1 MNMSDLQ
8 ISLIIVG
15 ILIIGCV
22 VFYNWIQRRRYER
35 NTEKAFKN
43 KYDDVLLETK
53 EVKEVERFEPI
64 RSRVEPTIVKSDS
77 KPEQQTLN
85 TTAEVVEPDSKL
97 EQQNLNTTA
106 EMIEPDSNPEQQT
119 LNTTTEMGEPDSKPE
134 QKNLDVVTE
143 PAKPAK
149 PAKPVKPA
157 KPAKVYSSGVVDY
170 VVSMQLK
177 APVTVLSLT
186 EILKKKVD
194 FGKPVR
200 LLGQKEM
207 GSHWEEITI
216 KSRSD
221 IDYTGLRACL
231 QLVDRSGPVSEVD
244 LSKFCDMVRN
254 FADSINAGTD
264 TPDIGE
270 AYSQAVLLDQF
281 CAEVDVMI
289 GINVISKDGGAFT
302 GTKIRSLA
310 EASGFKLEGGG
321 VFNFREENEDT
332 TFTLQNYEPTPFMP
346 DNMRTLTTNGVTFLF
361 DVPRIKNGERVFD
374 QMTRL
379 SEIFAT
385 TLGGI
390 MVDDNR
396 VPLNDSGLERI
407 KHKVSEIEA
416 VMKLRGFPTGD
427 EIALRLFV

>member
-15 ILIIGCV
+15 IFIIGCV
-22 VFYNWIQRRRYER
+22 VFYNWMQQRRCER

-43 KYDDVLLETK
+43 KYEDVLLET
-53 EVKEVERFEPI
+53 EEIKEVEKSEPI
-64 RSRVEPTIVKSDS
+64 RSRVEPTIVKFDN
-77 KPEQQTLN
+77 E
-85 TTAEVVEPDSKL
+85 L
-97 EQQNLNTTA
+97 EQK
-106 EMIEPDSNPEQQT
+106 D
-119 LNTTTEMGEPDSKPE
+119 LNTTTEMAESDNKPDQKSLNITTEIVEPDSKPK
-134 QKNLDVVTE
+134 QKDLNTTTE
-143 PAKPAK
+143 PAKS
-149 PAKPVKPA
+149 
-157 KPAKVYSSGVVDY
+157 AKVYSSGVVDY
-170 VVSMQLK
+170 VVSIQLK
-177 APVTVLSLT
+177 SPVSVSNLT
-186 EILKKKVD
+186 EILERKVD

-200 LLGQKEM
+200 LLGQKEI
-207 GSHWEEITI
+207 GSYWEEITL
-216 KSRSD
+216 KSRSG
-221 IDYTGLRACL
+221 IDCTVLRACL
-231 QLVDRSGPVSEVD
+231 QLVDRSGPVSEVE

-254 FADSINAGTD
+254 FAESINADAD
-264 TPDIGE
+264 TPDIEE

-332 TFTLQNYEPTPFMP
+332 TFTLQNYEPAPFMP

-361 DVPRIKNGERVFD
+361 DVPRIRNGERVFD

-379 SEIFAT
+379 SEVFAT

-407 KHKVSEIEA
+407 KHKVSEIQA
-416 VMKLRGFPTGD
+416 VMKLRDFPAGD
-427 EIALRLFV
+427 DIALRLFV

>member
-8 ISLIIVG
+8 ISLIVVG
-15 ILIIGCV
+15 IFIIGCV
-22 VFYNWIQRRRYER
+22 VFYNWMQQRRCER

-43 KYDDVLLETK
+43 KYEDVLLET
-53 EVKEVERFEPI
+53 EEIKEVEKYEPI
-64 RSRVEPTIVKSDS
+64 RSRVEPTIVKSD
-77 KPEQQTLN
+77 N
-85 TTAEVVEPDSKL
+85 KL
-97 EQQNLNTTA
+97 EQKN
-106 EMIEPDSNPEQQT
+106 
-119 LNTTTEMGEPDSKPE
+119 LNTTTEMVEPDNKPEQKDLNITTGIVEPDSKPE
-134 QKNLDVVTE
+134 QKNLSTTTE

-149 PAKPVKPA
+149 F
-157 KPAKVYSSGVVDY
+157 YSNGVVDY
-170 VVSMQLK
+170 VVNIQLK
-177 APVTVLSLT
+177 SPVTVSNLT
-186 EILKKKVD
+186 EILKRKVD
-194 FGKPVR
+194 FGKPVH
-200 LLGQKEM
+200 LLGQKEI
-207 GSHWEEITI
+207 GSYWEEITL

-221 IDYTGLRACL
+221 IDYTVLRACL
-231 QLVDRSGPVSEVD
+231 QFVDRSGPVSEVD

-254 FADSINAGTD
+254 FAESINADAD
-264 TPDIGE
+264 TPDTEE

-346 DNMRTLTTNGVTFLF
+346 DNMRTLTTNGITFLF

-379 SEIFAT
+379 SEVFAT

-407 KHKVSEIEA
+407 KHKVIEIQA
-416 VMKLRGFPTGD
+416 VMKLRDFSAGD
-427 EIALRLFV
+427 DIALRLFV

>member
-8 ISLIIVG
+8 ISLIVVG
-15 ILIIGCV
+15 IFIIGCV
-22 VFYNWIQRRRYER
+22 VFYNWMQQRRCER

-43 KYDDVLLETK
+43 KYEDVLLET
-53 EVKEVERFEPI
+53 EEIKEVEKYEPI
-64 RSRVEPTIVKSDS
+64 RSRVEPTIVKSD
-77 KPEQQTLN
+77 N
-85 TTAEVVEPDSKL
+85 KL
-97 EQQNLNTTA
+97 EQKN
-106 EMIEPDSNPEQQT
+106 
-119 LNTTTEMGEPDSKPE
+119 LNTTTEMVEPDNKPEQKDLNITTGIVEPDSKPE
-134 QKNLDVVTE
+134 QKNLSTTTE

-149 PAKPVKPA
+149 F
-157 KPAKVYSSGVVDY
+157 YSNGVVDY
-170 VVSMQLK
+170 VVNIQLK
-177 APVTVLSLT
+177 SPVTVSNLT
-186 EILKKKVD
+186 EILKRKVD
-194 FGKPVR
+194 FGKPVH
-200 LLGQKEM
+200 LLGQKEI
-207 GSHWEEITI
+207 GSYWEEITL

-221 IDYTGLRACL
+221 IDYTVLRACL
-231 QLVDRSGPVSEVD
+231 QFVDRSGPVSEVD

-254 FADSINAGTD
+254 FAESINADAD
-264 TPDIGE
+264 TPDIEE

-332 TFTLQNYEPTPFMP
+332 TFTLQNYEPIPFMP

-379 SEIFAT
+379 AEVFAT

-390 MVDDNR
+390 MVDDNL

-407 KHKVSEIEA
+407 KHKVSEIQA
-416 VMKLRGFPTGD
+416 VMKLRDFPAGD

>member
-8 ISLIIVG
+8 ISLIVVG

-43 KYDDVLLETK
+43 KYDDVLLETE
-53 EVKEVERFEPI
+53 EVKEVEEFEPI

-77 KPEQQTLN
+77 KPEQQTL
-85 TTAEVVEPDSKL
+85 S
-97 EQQNLNTTA
+97 
-106 EMIEPDSNPEQQT
+106 
-119 LNTTTEMGEPDSKPE
+119 TTTEVVEPDSKPE
-134 QKNLDVVTE
+134 QKNLNVAT
-143 PAKPAK
+143 KPAK
-149 PAKPVKPA
+149 PAKPEKI
-157 KPAKVYSSGVVDY
+157 YSSGVVDY
-170 VVSMQLK
+170 VVSIQLK
-177 APVTVLSLT
+177 APVTVLNLT

-254 FADSINAGTD
+254 FADSINAGAD

-270 AYSQAVLLDQF
+270 TYSQAVLLDQF
-281 CAEVDVMI
+281 CADVDVMI

-361 DVPRIKNGERVFD
+361 DVPRIKNGDRVFD

-379 SEIFAT
+379 SEVFAA

-407 KHKVSEIEA
+407 KHKVSEIQA

>member
-8 ISLIIVG
+8 ISLIVVG

-43 KYDDVLLETK
+43 KYDDVLLETE
-53 EVKEVERFEPI
+53 EVKEVEKFEPI

-77 KPEQQTLN
+77 K
-85 TTAEVVEPDSKL
+85 
-97 EQQNLNTTA
+97 
-106 EMIEPDSNPEQQT
+106 PEQQT

-149 PAKPVKPA
+149 PAKPE
-157 KPAKVYSSGVVDY
+157 KVYSSGVVDY

-177 APVTVLSLT
+177 APVTVLNLT

-207 GSHWEEITI
+207 GSYWEEITI

-221 IDYTGLRACL
+221 IDYTSLRACL

-254 FADSINAGTD
+254 FSDSINAGAD

-281 CAEVDVMI
+281 CADVDVMI

-379 SEIFAT
+379 SEVFAT

-407 KHKVSEIEA
+407 KHKVSEIQA

>member
-8 ISLIIVG
+8 ISLIAVG
-15 ILIIGCV
+15 ILIVGGV
-22 VFYNWIQRRRYER
+22 VFYNWMQQRRYER

-43 KYDDVLLETK
+43 KYEDVLLETEK
-53 EVKEVERFEPI
+53 TKEVEKFEPI
-64 RSRVEPTIVKSDS
+64 RSRVEPIIVKS
-77 KPEQQTLN
+77 
-85 TTAEVVEPDSKL
+85 
-97 EQQNLNTTA
+97 
-106 EMIEPDSNPEQQT
+106 
-119 LNTTTEMGEPDSKPE
+119 GSKPE
-134 QKNLDVVTE
+134 QKNLNTTTKIVEPDSKVEQKDFNTTTE
-143 PAKPAK
+143 IVEPDSRPEQKNLNGTTRPV
-149 PAKPVKPA
+149 KPVKI
-157 KPAKVYSSGVVDY
+157 YSSGVVDY
-170 VVSMQLK
+170 VVSIQLK
-177 APVTVLSLT
+177 VPVTVSNLT
-186 EILKKKVD
+186 DILRNKID

-200 LLGQKEM
+200 FFGQKEI
-207 GSHWEEITI
+207 GACWEEITT
-216 KSRSD
+216 KSRSN
-221 IDYTGLRACL
+221 IEYPFLRACL
-231 QLVDRSGPVSEVD
+231 QLVDRSGPVSEIN
-244 LSKFCDMVRN
+244 LSKFCDMVQN
-254 FADSINAGTD
+254 FAESINAGAD
-264 TPDIGE
+264 APDIGE

-332 TFTLQNYEPTPFMP
+332 TFTLQNYEPTLFMP

-379 SEIFAT
+379 SEVFAT

-396 VPLNDSGLERI
+396 VPLNDSGIERI
-407 KHKVSEIEA
+407 KYKLSEIQA
-416 VMKLRGFPTGD
+416 VMKSRDFPAGD

>member
-1 MNMSDLQ
+1 MSDLQ
-8 ISLIIVG
+8 VSLIIVG

-43 KYDDVLLETK
+43 KYDDVLLETE
-53 EVKEVERFEPI
+53 EVKEVEKFEPI

-85 TTAEVVEPDSKL
+85 TTTEMGEPDSK
-97 EQQNLNTTA
+97 
-106 EMIEPDSNPEQQT
+106 PEQQT
-119 LNTTTEMGEPDSKPE
+119 LNTTTEMVEPDSQPE
-134 QKNLDVVTE
+134 QKNLNVATE
-143 PAKPAK
+143 PAKAAKPAK
-149 PAKPVKPA
+149 PE
-157 KPAKVYSSGVVDY
+157 KVYSSGVVDY

-177 APVTVLSLT
+177 APVTVLNLT

-207 GSHWEEITI
+207 GSYWEEITI

-221 IDYTGLRACL
+221 IDYTSLRACL

-254 FADSINAGTD
+254 FSDSINAGAD

-379 SEIFAT
+379 SEVFAT

-407 KHKVSEIEA
+407 KHKVSEIQA

>member
-1 MNMSDLQ
+1 MSDLQ

-15 ILIIGCV
+15 IFIIGCV
-22 VFYNWIQRRRYER
+22 VFYNWMQQRRCER

-43 KYDDVLLETK
+43 KYEDVLLET
-53 EVKEVERFEPI
+53 EEIKEVEKFEPI
-64 RSRVEPTIVKSDS
+64 RSRVEPTIVRSD
-77 KPEQQTLN
+77 N
-85 TTAEVVEPDSKL
+85 KL
-97 EQQNLNTTA
+97 EQKNLNT
-106 EMIEPDSNPEQQT
+106 I
-119 LNTTTEMGEPDSKPE
+119 TEVVEPDSKPE
-134 QKNLDVVTE
+134 QKNLNTTTEIVEPDSKPEQKDLNTTTE

-149 PAKPVKPA
+149 I
-157 KPAKVYSSGVVDY
+157 YSNGVVDY
-170 VVSMQLK
+170 VVSIQLK
-177 APVTVLSLT
+177 SPVTVSNLT
-186 EILKKKVD
+186 EILKRKVD

-200 LLGQKEM
+200 LLGQKEI
-207 GSHWEEITI
+207 GSYWEEITL

-221 IDYTGLRACL
+221 IDYTVLRACL

-254 FADSINAGTD
+254 FAESINADAD
-264 TPDIGE
+264 TPDIEE

-379 SEIFAT
+379 SEVFAT

-407 KHKVSEIEA
+407 KHEVSEIQA
-416 VMKLRGFPTGD
+416 VMKLRDFPAGN

>member
-15 ILIIGCV
+15 IFIIGCV
-22 VFYNWIQRRRYER
+22 VFYNWMQRRRCER

-43 KYDDVLLETK
+43 KYEDVLLET
-53 EVKEVERFEPI
+53 EEIKEVEKFEPI
-64 RSRVEPTIVKSDS
+64 RSRVEPTIVK
-77 KPEQQTLN
+77 
-85 TTAEVVEPDSKL
+85 
-97 EQQNLNTTA
+97 
-106 EMIEPDSNPEQQT
+106 
-119 LNTTTEMGEPDSKPE
+119 PDSKPE
-134 QKNLDVVTE
+134 QRNLDTTTE
-143 PAKPAK
+143 IIEPDNKPEK
-149 PAKPVKPA
+149 RNLDTTTEMVEPDSKQEQKDLNTITEPA
-157 KPAKVYSSGVVDY
+157 KPAKVYSVGVVDY
-170 VVSMQLK
+170 GVSIQLK
-177 APVTVLSLT
+177 SPVSVSNLT
-186 EILKKKVD
+186 EILKRKVD

-200 LLGQKEM
+200 LLGQKEI
-207 GSHWEEITI
+207 GSYWEEITL

-221 IDYTGLRACL
+221 IDCTVLRACL

-254 FADSINAGTD
+254 FAESINADAD
-264 TPDIGE
+264 TPDIEE

-289 GINVISKDGGAFT
+289 GLNVISKDGGAFT

-361 DVPRIKNGERVFD
+361 DVPRIRNGERVFD

-379 SEIFAT
+379 SEVFAT

-407 KHKVSEIEA
+407 KHKVSEIQA
-416 VMKLRGFPTGD
+416 VMKLRDFPAGD
-427 EIALRLFV
+427 DIALRLFV

>member
-1 MNMSDLQ
+1 MYSLMNMSDLQ

-15 ILIIGCV
+15 IFIIGCV
-22 VFYNWIQRRRYER
+22 VFYNWMQQRRCER

-43 KYDDVLLETK
+43 KYEDVLLET
-53 EVKEVERFEPI
+53 EEIKEVEKFEPI
-64 RSRVEPTIVKSDS
+64 RSRVEPTIVK
-77 KPEQQTLN
+77 
-85 TTAEVVEPDSKL
+85 
-97 EQQNLNTTA
+97 
-106 EMIEPDSNPEQQT
+106 
-119 LNTTTEMGEPDSKPE
+119 PDSKPE
-134 QKNLDVVTE
+134 QRNLSTATEIVEPDNKPEQKNLNTTTDIVEADNKPEKRNLDTTTE
-143 PAKPAK
+143 MVEPDSKQEQK
-149 PAKPVKPA
+149 DLNTITEPA
-157 KPAKVYSSGVVDY
+157 KPAKVYSVGVVDY
-170 VVSMQLK
+170 GVSIQLK
-177 APVTVLSLT
+177 SPVSVSNLT
-186 EILKKKVD
+186 EILERKVD

-200 LLGQKEM
+200 LLGQKEI
-207 GSHWEEITI
+207 GSYWEEITL

-221 IDYTGLRACL
+221 IDYTVLRACL

-254 FADSINAGTD
+254 FAESINADAD
-264 TPDIGE
+264 TPDIEE

-379 SEIFAT
+379 SEVFAT

-407 KHKVSEIEA
+407 KHKVSEIQA
-416 VMKLRGFPTGD
+416 VMKLRDFPAGD
-427 EIALRLFV
+427 DIALRLFV

>member
-8 ISLIIVG
+8 ISLIVVG
-15 ILIIGCV
+15 IFIIGCV
-22 VFYNWIQRRRYER
+22 VFYNWMQQRRCER

-43 KYDDVLLETK
+43 KYEDVLLET
-53 EVKEVERFEPI
+53 EEIKEVERFEPI
-64 RSRVEPTIVKSDS
+64 RSRVEPTIVRSD
-77 KPEQQTLN
+77 N
-85 TTAEVVEPDSKL
+85 KL
-97 EQQNLNTTA
+97 EQKN
-106 EMIEPDSNPEQQT
+106 
-119 LNTTTEMGEPDSKPE
+119 LNTTTEIVEPDSKPE
-134 QKNLDVVTE
+134 QKNLNTTTE
-143 PAKPAK
+143 IVEPDSKPEQKDLNTTTEIVEPDSK
-149 PAKPVKPA
+149 PEQKDLNTTTEPA
-157 KPAKVYSSGVVDY
+157 KPAKVYSNGVVDY
-170 VVSMQLK
+170 VVSIQLK
-177 APVTVLSLT
+177 SPVTVSSLT
-186 EILKKKVD
+186 EILEKKVE

-200 LLGQKEM
+200 LLGQKEI
-207 GSHWEEITI
+207 GSYWEEITL

-221 IDYTGLRACL
+221 IDYTVLRVCL

-254 FADSINAGTD
+254 FAESINADAD
-264 TPDIGE
+264 TPDIEE

-332 TFTLQNYEPTPFMP
+332 TFTLQNYEPAPFMP

-379 SEIFAT
+379 SEVFAT

-407 KHKVSEIEA
+407 KHKVSEIQA
-416 VMKLRGFPTGD
+416 VMKLRDFPAGN

>member
-15 ILIIGCV
+15 IFIIGCV
-22 VFYNWIQRRRYER
+22 VFYNWMQQRRCER

-43 KYDDVLLETK
+43 KYEDVLLET
-53 EVKEVERFEPI
+53 EEIKEVEKFEPI
-64 RSRVEPTIVKSDS
+64 RSRVEPTIVK
-77 KPEQQTLN
+77 
-85 TTAEVVEPDSKL
+85 
-97 EQQNLNTTA
+97 
-106 EMIEPDSNPEQQT
+106 
-119 LNTTTEMGEPDSKPE
+119 PDSKPE
-134 QKNLDVVTE
+134 QRNLSTATEIVEPDNKPEQKNLNTATDIVEADNKPEKRNLDTTTE
-143 PAKPAK
+143 MVEPDSKQEQK
-149 PAKPVKPA
+149 DLNTITEPA
-157 KPAKVYSSGVVDY
+157 KPAKVYSVGVVDY
-170 VVSMQLK
+170 VVSIQLK
-177 APVTVLSLT
+177 SPVSVSNLT
-186 EILKKKVD
+186 EILKRKVD

-200 LLGQKEM
+200 LLGQKEI
-207 GSHWEEITI
+207 GSYWEEITL

-221 IDYTGLRACL
+221 IDYTVLRACL

-254 FADSINAGTD
+254 FAESINADAD
-264 TPDIGE
+264 TPDIEE

-379 SEIFAT
+379 SEVFAT

-407 KHKVSEIEA
+407 KHKVSEIQA
-416 VMKLRGFPTGD
+416 VMKLRDFPAGD
-427 EIALRLFV
+427 DIALRLFV

>member
-15 ILIIGCV
+15 IFIIGCV
-22 VFYNWIQRRRYER
+22 VFYNWMQQRRCER

-43 KYDDVLLETK
+43 KYEDVLLET
-53 EVKEVERFEPI
+53 EEIKEVEKFEPI
-64 RSRVEPTIVKSDS
+64 RSRVEPTIVK
-77 KPEQQTLN
+77 
-85 TTAEVVEPDSKL
+85 
-97 EQQNLNTTA
+97 
-106 EMIEPDSNPEQQT
+106 
-119 LNTTTEMGEPDSKPE
+119 PDSKPE
-134 QKNLDVVTE
+134 QRNLSTATEIVEPDNKPEQKNLNTATDIVEADNKPEKRNLDTTTE
-143 PAKPAK
+143 MVEPDSKQEQK
-149 PAKPVKPA
+149 DLNTITEPA
-157 KPAKVYSSGVVDY
+157 KPAKVYSVGVVDY
-170 VVSMQLK
+170 VVSIQLK
-177 APVTVLSLT
+177 SPVSVSNLT
-186 EILKKKVD
+186 EILKSKVD

-200 LLGQKEM
+200 LLGQKEI
-207 GSHWEEITI
+207 GSYWEEITL

-221 IDYTGLRACL
+221 IDYTVLRACL
-231 QLVDRSGPVSEVD
+231 QLVDRSGPVSEVE

-254 FADSINAGTD
+254 FAESINADAD
-264 TPDIGE
+264 TPDIEE

-361 DVPRIKNGERVFD
+361 DVPRIRNGERVFD

-379 SEIFAT
+379 SEVFAT

-407 KHKVSEIEA
+407 KHKVSEIQA
-416 VMKLRGFPTGD
+416 VMKLRDFPAGD
-427 EIALRLFV
+427 DIALRLFV

>member
-15 ILIIGCV
+15 IFIIGCV
-22 VFYNWIQRRRYER
+22 VFYNWMQRRRCER

-43 KYDDVLLETK
+43 KYEDVLLET
-53 EVKEVERFEPI
+53 EEIKEVEKFEPI
-64 RSRVEPTIVKSDS
+64 RSRVEPTIVK
-77 KPEQQTLN
+77 
-85 TTAEVVEPDSKL
+85 
-97 EQQNLNTTA
+97 
-106 EMIEPDSNPEQQT
+106 
-119 LNTTTEMGEPDSKPE
+119 PDSKPE
-134 QKNLDVVTE
+134 QRNLSTATEIVEPDNKPEQKNLNTATDIVEADNKPEKRNLDTTTE
-143 PAKPAK
+143 MVEPDSKQEQK
-149 PAKPVKPA
+149 DLNTITEPA

-170 VVSMQLK
+170 VVSIQLK

-254 FADSINAGTD
+254 FADSINAGAD

-281 CAEVDVMI
+281 CADVDVMI

-379 SEIFAT
+379 SEVFAT

-407 KHKVSEIEA
+407 KHKVSEIQA

>member
-8 ISLIIVG
+8 ISLIVVG
-15 ILIIGCV
+15 IFIIGCV
-22 VFYNWIQRRRYER
+22 VFYNWMQQRRCER

-43 KYDDVLLETK
+43 KYEDVLLET
-53 EVKEVERFEPI
+53 EEIKEVEKFEPI
-64 RSRVEPTIVKSDS
+64 RSRVEPTIVK
-77 KPEQQTLN
+77 
-85 TTAEVVEPDSKL
+85 
-97 EQQNLNTTA
+97 
-106 EMIEPDSNPEQQT
+106 
-119 LNTTTEMGEPDSKPE
+119 PDSKPE
-134 QKNLDVVTE
+134 QRNLSAATEIVEPDNKPEQKNLNTTTDIVEADNKPEKRNLDTTTE
-143 PAKPAK
+143 MVEPDSKQEQK
-149 PAKPVKPA
+149 DLNTITEPA
-157 KPAKVYSSGVVDY
+157 KPAKVYSVGVVDY
-170 VVSMQLK
+170 VVSIQLK
-177 APVTVLSLT
+177 SPVSVLNLT
-186 EILKKKVD
+186 EILKRKVD

-200 LLGQKEM
+200 LLGQKEI
-207 GSHWEEITI
+207 GSYWEEITL
-216 KSRSD
+216 KSSSD
-221 IDYTGLRACL
+221 IDYTVLRACL

-254 FADSINAGTD
+254 FAESINADAD
-264 TPDIGE
+264 TPDIEE

-332 TFTLQNYEPTPFMP
+332 TFTLQNYEPIPFMP

-379 SEIFAT
+379 AEVFAT

-390 MVDDNR
+390 MVDDNL

-407 KHKVSEIEA
+407 KHKVSEIQA
-416 VMKLRGFPTGD
+416 VMKLRDFPAGD

>member
-8 ISLIIVG
+8 ISLIVVG

-43 KYDDVLLETK
+43 KYDDVLLETE
-53 EVKEVERFEPI
+53 EVKEVEEFEPI

-77 KPEQQTLN
+77 KPEQQTL
-85 TTAEVVEPDSKL
+85 S
-97 EQQNLNTTA
+97 
-106 EMIEPDSNPEQQT
+106 
-119 LNTTTEMGEPDSKPE
+119 TTTEMGEPDSKSE
-134 QKNLDVVTE
+134 QKNLDAVTE
-143 PAKPAK
+143 LAKPAEPAEPAEPEKPAESTKPAEPTKPAK
-149 PAKPVKPA
+149 PAKPE
-157 KPAKVYSSGVVDY
+157 KVYSSGVVDY
-170 VVSMQLK
+170 VVSIQLK
-177 APVTVLSLT
+177 APVTVLNLT

-244 LSKFCDMVRN
+244 LSKFCDMVLN
-254 FADSINAGTD
+254 FADSINAGAD

-361 DVPRIKNGERVFD
+361 DVPRIKNGDRVFD

-379 SEIFAT
+379 SEVFAA

-407 KHKVSEIEA
+407 KHKVSEIQA

>member
-1 MNMSDLQ
+1 MSDLQ

-15 ILIIGCV
+15 IFIIGCV
-22 VFYNWIQRRRYER
+22 VFYNWMQQRRCER

-43 KYDDVLLETK
+43 KYEDVLLET
-53 EVKEVERFEPI
+53 EEIKEVERFEPI
-64 RSRVEPTIVKSDS
+64 RSRVEPTIVRSD
-77 KPEQQTLN
+77 N
-85 TTAEVVEPDSKL
+85 KL
-97 EQQNLNTTA
+97 EQKN
-106 EMIEPDSNPEQQT
+106 
-119 LNTTTEMGEPDSKPE
+119 LNTTTEIVEPDSKPE
-134 QKNLDVVTE
+134 QKDLNTTTE
-143 PAKPAK
+143 
-149 PAKPVKPA
+149 PA
-157 KPAKVYSSGVVDY
+157 KPAKVYSNGVVDY
-170 VVSMQLK
+170 VVSIQLK
-177 APVTVLSLT
+177 SPVTVSSLT
-186 EILKKKVD
+186 EILEKKVD

-200 LLGQKEM
+200 LLGQKEI
-207 GSHWEEITI
+207 GSYWEEIAL

-221 IDYTGLRACL
+221 IDYTVLRVCL

-254 FADSINAGTD
+254 FAESINADAD
-264 TPDIGE
+264 TPDIEE

-332 TFTLQNYEPTPFMP
+332 TFTLQNYEPAPFMP

-379 SEIFAT
+379 SEVFAT

-396 VPLNDSGLERI
+396 VPLNDSGIERI
-407 KHKVSEIEA
+407 KHKLSEIRA
-416 VMKLRGFPTGD
+416 VMKLRDFPAGD

>member
-1 MNMSDLQ
+1 MSDLQ
-8 ISLIIVG
+8 VSLIIVG

-43 KYDDVLLETK
+43 KYDDVLLETE
-53 EVKEVERFEPI
+53 EVKEVEKFEPI
-64 RSRVEPTIVKSDS
+64 RLRVEPTIVKSDS

-85 TTAEVVEPDSKL
+85 TTTEMGEPDSK
-97 EQQNLNTTA
+97 
-106 EMIEPDSNPEQQT
+106 PEQQT
-119 LNTTTEMGEPDSKPE
+119 LNTTTEMVEPDSQPE
-134 QKNLDVVTE
+134 QKNLNVATE
-143 PAKPAK
+143 PAKAAKPAKPAKAAKPAK
-149 PAKPVKPA
+149 PAKPE
-157 KPAKVYSSGVVDY
+157 KVYSSGVVDY

-177 APVTVLSLT
+177 APVTVLNLT

-221 IDYTGLRACL
+221 IDYTSLRACL

-254 FADSINAGTD
+254 FSDSINADAD
-264 TPDIGE
+264 TPDIGK
-270 AYSQAVLLDQF
+270 AYSQAILLDQF

-332 TFTLQNYEPTPFMP
+332 TFTLQNYESTPFMP

-379 SEIFAT
+379 SEVFAT

-396 VPLNDSGLERI
+396 VPLNESGLERI
-407 KHKVSEIEA
+407 KHKVSEIQA

>member
-1 MNMSDLQ
+1 MSDLQ
-8 ISLIIVG
+8 VSLIIVG

-43 KYDDVLLETK
+43 KYDDVLLETE
-53 EVKEVERFEPI
+53 EVKGVEEFEPI
-64 RSRVEPTIVKSDS
+64 RSRVEP
-77 KPEQQTLN
+77 
-85 TTAEVVEPDSKL
+85 
-97 EQQNLNTTA
+97 
-106 EMIEPDSNPEQQT
+106 EMIEPDSKPEQQT

-134 QKNLDVVTE
+134 QQTLNTTTEMAEPDSQLEQKNLNI
-143 PAKPAK
+143 A
-149 PAKPVKPA
+149 AKPV

-170 VVSMQLK
+170 VVSIQLK
-177 APVTVLSLT
+177 APVTVLNLT

-207 GSHWEEITI
+207 GSYWEEITI

-221 IDYTGLRACL
+221 IDYTSLRACL

-254 FADSINAGTD
+254 FSDSINAGAD

-379 SEIFAT
+379 SEVFAT

-396 VPLNDSGLERI
+396 VPLNESGLERI
-407 KHKVSEIEA
+407 KHKVSEIQA

>member
-15 ILIIGCV
+15 IFIIGCV
-22 VFYNWIQRRRYER
+22 VFYNWMQQRRCER

-43 KYDDVLLETK
+43 KYEDVLLET
-53 EVKEVERFEPI
+53 EEIKEVEKFEPI
-64 RSRVEPTIVKSDS
+64 RSRVEPTIVK
-77 KPEQQTLN
+77 
-85 TTAEVVEPDSKL
+85 
-97 EQQNLNTTA
+97 
-106 EMIEPDSNPEQQT
+106 
-119 LNTTTEMGEPDSKPE
+119 PDSKPE
-134 QKNLDVVTE
+134 QRNLSTATEIVEPDNKPEQKNLNTTTDIVEADNKPEKRNLDTTTE
-143 PAKPAK
+143 MVEPDSKQEQK
-149 PAKPVKPA
+149 DLNTITEPA
-157 KPAKVYSSGVVDY
+157 KPAKVYSVGVVDY
-170 VVSMQLK
+170 VVSIQLK
-177 APVTVLSLT
+177 SPVSVSNLT
-186 EILKKKVD
+186 EILKSKVD

-200 LLGQKEM
+200 LLGQKEI
-207 GSHWEEITI
+207 GSYWEEITL

-221 IDYTGLRACL
+221 IDYTVLRACL

-254 FADSINAGTD
+254 FAESINADAD
-264 TPDIGE
+264 TPDIEE

-374 QMTRL
+374 QMIRL
-379 SEIFAT
+379 SEVFAT

-407 KHKVSEIEA
+407 KHKVSEIQA
-416 VMKLRGFPTGD
+416 VMKVRDFPAGD
-427 EIALRLFV
+427 DIALRLFV

>member
-15 ILIIGCV
+15 IFIIGCV
-22 VFYNWIQRRRYER
+22 VFYNWMQQRRCER

-43 KYDDVLLETK
+43 KYEDVLLET
-53 EVKEVERFEPI
+53 EEIKEVEKFEPI
-64 RSRVEPTIVKSDS
+64 RSRVEPTIVK
-77 KPEQQTLN
+77 
-85 TTAEVVEPDSKL
+85 
-97 EQQNLNTTA
+97 
-106 EMIEPDSNPEQQT
+106 
-119 LNTTTEMGEPDSKPE
+119 PDSKPE
-134 QKNLDVVTE
+134 QRNLSTATEIVEPDNKPEQKNLNTTTDIVEADNKPEKRNLDTTTE
-143 PAKPAK
+143 MVEPDSKQEQK
-149 PAKPVKPA
+149 DLNTITEPA
-157 KPAKVYSSGVVDY
+157 KPAKVYSVGVVDY
-170 VVSMQLK
+170 VVSIQLK
-177 APVTVLSLT
+177 SPVSVSNLT
-186 EILKKKVD
+186 EILKSKVD

-200 LLGQKEM
+200 LLGQKEI
-207 GSHWEEITI
+207 GSYWEEITL

-221 IDYTGLRACL
+221 IDYTVLRACL

-254 FADSINAGTD
+254 FAESINADAD
-264 TPDIGE
+264 TPDIEE

-379 SEIFAT
+379 SEVFAT

-407 KHKVSEIEA
+407 KHKVSEIQA
-416 VMKLRGFPTGD
+416 VMKLRDFPAGD
-427 EIALRLFV
+427 DIALRLFV

>member
-15 ILIIGCV
+15 IFIIGCV
-22 VFYNWIQRRRYER
+22 VFYNWMQQRRCER

-43 KYDDVLLETK
+43 KYEDVLLET
-53 EVKEVERFEPI
+53 EEIKEVEKFEPI
-64 RSRVEPTIVKSDS
+64 RSRVEPTIVKSD
-77 KPEQQTLN
+77 N
-85 TTAEVVEPDSKL
+85 KL
-97 EQQNLNTTA
+97 EQKN
-106 EMIEPDSNPEQQT
+106 
-119 LNTTTEMGEPDSKPE
+119 LNTTTEMVEPDNKPEQKDLNITTGIVEPDSKPE
-134 QKNLDVVTE
+134 QKNLSTTTE

-149 PAKPVKPA
+149 F
-157 KPAKVYSSGVVDY
+157 YSNGVVDY
-170 VVSMQLK
+170 VVNIQLK
-177 APVTVLSLT
+177 SPVTVSNLT
-186 EILKKKVD
+186 EILKRKVD
-194 FGKPVR
+194 FGKPVH
-200 LLGQKEM
+200 LLGQKEI
-207 GSHWEEITI
+207 GSYWEEITL

-221 IDYTGLRACL
+221 IDYTVLRACL
-231 QLVDRSGPVSEVD
+231 QFVDRSGPVSEVD

-254 FADSINAGTD
+254 FAESINADAD
-264 TPDIGE
+264 TPDTEE

-346 DNMRTLTTNGVTFLF
+346 DNMRTLTTNGITFLF

-379 SEIFAT
+379 SEVFAT

-407 KHKVSEIEA
+407 KHKVIEIQA
-416 VMKLRGFPTGD
+416 VMKLRDFSAGD
-427 EIALRLFV
+427 DIALRLFV

>member
-1 MNMSDLQ
+1 MYSLMNMSDLQ

-15 ILIIGCV
+15 IFIIGCV
-22 VFYNWIQRRRYER
+22 VFYNWMQQRRCER

-43 KYDDVLLETK
+43 KYEDVLLET
-53 EVKEVERFEPI
+53 EEIKEVEKFEPI
-64 RSRVEPTIVKSDS
+64 RSRVEPTIVK
-77 KPEQQTLN
+77 
-85 TTAEVVEPDSKL
+85 
-97 EQQNLNTTA
+97 
-106 EMIEPDSNPEQQT
+106 
-119 LNTTTEMGEPDSKPE
+119 PDSKPE
-134 QKNLDVVTE
+134 QRNLSAATEIVEPDNKPEQKNLNTTTDIVEADNKPEKRNLDTTTE
-143 PAKPAK
+143 MVEPDSKQEQK
-149 PAKPVKPA
+149 DLNTITEPA
-157 KPAKVYSSGVVDY
+157 KPAKVYSVGVVDY
-170 VVSMQLK
+170 VVSIQLK
-177 APVTVLSLT
+177 SPVSVLNLT
-186 EILKKKVD
+186 EILKRKVD

-200 LLGQKEM
+200 LLGQKEI
-207 GSHWEEITI
+207 GSYWEEITL
-216 KSRSD
+216 KSSSD
-221 IDYTGLRACL
+221 IDYTVLRACL

-254 FADSINAGTD
+254 FAESINADAD
-264 TPDIGE
+264 TPDTEE

-332 TFTLQNYEPTPFMP
+332 TFTLQNYEPIPFMP

-379 SEIFAT
+379 SEVFAT

-407 KHKVSEIEA
+407 KHKVIEIQA
-416 VMKLRGFPTGD
+416 VMKLRDFSAGD
-427 EIALRLFV
+427 DIALRLFV

>member
-15 ILIIGCV
+15 IFIIGCV
-22 VFYNWIQRRRYER
+22 VFYNWMQQRRCER

-43 KYDDVLLETK
+43 KYEDVLLET
-53 EVKEVERFEPI
+53 EEIKEVEKFEPI
-64 RSRVEPTIVKSDS
+64 RSRVEPTIVK
-77 KPEQQTLN
+77 
-85 TTAEVVEPDSKL
+85 
-97 EQQNLNTTA
+97 
-106 EMIEPDSNPEQQT
+106 
-119 LNTTTEMGEPDSKPE
+119 PDSKPE
-134 QKNLDVVTE
+134 QRNLSAATEIVEPDNKPEQKNLNTTTDIVEADNKPEKRNLDTTTE
-143 PAKPAK
+143 MVEPDSKQEQK
-149 PAKPVKPA
+149 DLNTITEPA
-157 KPAKVYSSGVVDY
+157 KPAKVYSVGVVDY
-170 VVSMQLK
+170 VVSIQLK
-177 APVTVLSLT
+177 SPVSVLNLT
-186 EILKKKVD
+186 EILKRKVD

-200 LLGQKEM
+200 LLGQKEI
-207 GSHWEEITI
+207 GSYWEEITL
-216 KSRSD
+216 KSSSD
-221 IDYTGLRACL
+221 IDYTVLRACL

-254 FADSINAGTD
+254 FAESINADAD
-264 TPDIGE
+264 TPDIEE

-332 TFTLQNYEPTPFMP
+332 TFTLQNYEPIPFMP

-379 SEIFAT
+379 SEVFAT

-390 MVDDNR
+390 MVDDNL

-407 KHKVSEIEA
+407 KHKVSEIQA
-416 VMKLRGFPTGD
+416 VMKLRDFPAGD

>member
-8 ISLIIVG
+8 ISLIVVG

-43 KYDDVLLETK
+43 KYDDVLLETE
-53 EVKEVERFEPI
+53 EVKEVEKFEPI

-85 TTAEVVEPDSKL
+85 TTTEMGEPDSK
-97 EQQNLNTTA
+97 
-106 EMIEPDSNPEQQT
+106 PEQQT
-119 LNTTTEMGEPDSKPE
+119 LNTTTEMVEPDSQPE
-134 QKNLDVVTE
+134 QKNLNVATE
-143 PAKPAK
+143 PAKAAKPAK
-149 PAKPVKPA
+149 PE
-157 KPAKVYSSGVVDY
+157 KVYSSGVVDY

-177 APVTVLSLT
+177 APVTVLNLT

-207 GSHWEEITI
+207 GSYWEEITI

-254 FADSINAGTD
+254 FSDSINAGAD

-407 KHKVSEIEA
+407 KHKVSEIQA

>member
-15 ILIIGCV
+15 IFIIGCV
-22 VFYNWIQRRRYER
+22 VFYNWMQQRRCER

-43 KYDDVLLETK
+43 KYEDVLLET
-53 EVKEVERFEPI
+53 EEIKEVEKFEPI
-64 RSRVEPTIVKSDS
+64 RSRVEPTIVK
-77 KPEQQTLN
+77 
-85 TTAEVVEPDSKL
+85 
-97 EQQNLNTTA
+97 
-106 EMIEPDSNPEQQT
+106 
-119 LNTTTEMGEPDSKPE
+119 PDSKPE
-134 QKNLDVVTE
+134 QRNLSTATEIVEPDNKPEQKNLNTTTDIVEADNKPEKRNLDTTTEMVEPDSKQEQKDLNTITE
-143 PAKPAK
+143 PAKP
-149 PAKPVKPA
+149 V
-157 KPAKVYSSGVVDY
+157 KVYSVGVVDY
-170 VVSMQLK
+170 VVSIQLK
-177 APVTVLSLT
+177 SPVTVSNLT
-186 EILKKKVD
+186 EILKRKVD

-200 LLGQKEM
+200 LLGQKEI
-207 GSHWEEITI
+207 GSYWEEITL

-221 IDYTGLRACL
+221 IDYTVLRACL

-254 FADSINAGTD
+254 FAESINADAD
-264 TPDIGE
+264 TPDIEE

-321 VFNFREENEDT
+321 VFNFREEDEDT

-361 DVPRIKNGERVFD
+361 DVPRIRNGERVFD

-379 SEIFAT
+379 SEVFAT

-396 VPLNDSGLERI
+396 VPLNESGLERI
-407 KHKVSEIEA
+407 KHKVSEIQA

>member
-1 MNMSDLQ
+1 
-8 ISLIIVG
+8 
-15 ILIIGCV
+15 
-22 VFYNWIQRRRYER
+22 
-35 NTEKAFKN
+35 
-43 KYDDVLLETK
+43 
-53 EVKEVERFEPI
+53 
-64 RSRVEPTIVKSDS
+64 
-77 KPEQQTLN
+77 
-85 TTAEVVEPDSKL
+85 
-97 EQQNLNTTA
+97 
-106 EMIEPDSNPEQQT
+106 
-119 LNTTTEMGEPDSKPE
+119 
-134 QKNLDVVTE
+134 
-143 PAKPAK
+143 
-149 PAKPVKPA
+149 
-157 KPAKVYSSGVVDY
+157 
-170 VVSMQLK
+170 MQLK
-177 APVTVLSLT
+177 APVTVLNLT
-186 EILKKKVD
+186 EILTKKAD

-207 GSHWEEITI
+207 GSHWEEITT

-221 IDYTGLRACL
+221 IDYTSLRACL

-244 LSKFCDMVRN
+244 LSKFCDIVRN
-254 FADSINAGTD
+254 FADSINAGAD

-270 AYSQAVLLDQF
+270 AYSQAILLDQF

-310 EASGFKLEGGG
+310 EASGFKLEEGG

-332 TFTLQNYEPTPFMP
+332 TFTLQNYEPTPFIP

-379 SEIFAT
+379 SEVFAT

-407 KHKVSEIEA
+407 KHKVNEIQA

>member
-35 NTEKAFKN
+35 NTEEAFKN
-43 KYDDVLLETK
+43 KYDDVLLETE
-53 EVKEVERFEPI
+53 EVKEVEEFEPI

-77 KPEQQTLN
+77 KLEQQTLN
-85 TTAEVVEPDSKL
+85 TITEMGEPDSK
-97 EQQNLNTTA
+97 
-106 EMIEPDSNPEQQT
+106 PEQQT

-134 QKNLDVVTE
+134 QQTLNTTTEMAEPDSQPEQKNLNVATE
-143 PAKPAK
+143 PARPAKPAK
-149 PAKPVKPA
+149 PAKPE
-157 KPAKVYSSGVVDY
+157 KVYSSGVVDY

-177 APVTVLSLT
+177 APVTVLNLT

-221 IDYTGLRACL
+221 IDYTSLRACL

-254 FADSINAGTD
+254 FSDSINADAD
-264 TPDIGE
+264 TPDIGK

-379 SEIFAT
+379 SEVFAT

-396 VPLNDSGLERI
+396 VPLNESGLERI
-407 KHKVSEIEA
+407 KHKVSAIQA

>member
-1 MNMSDLQ
+1 MYSLMNMSDLQ

-15 ILIIGCV
+15 IFIIGCV
-22 VFYNWIQRRRYER
+22 VFYNWMQQRRCER

-43 KYDDVLLETK
+43 KYEDVLLET
-53 EVKEVERFEPI
+53 EEIKEVEKFEPI
-64 RSRVEPTIVKSDS
+64 RSRVEPTIVK
-77 KPEQQTLN
+77 
-85 TTAEVVEPDSKL
+85 
-97 EQQNLNTTA
+97 
-106 EMIEPDSNPEQQT
+106 
-119 LNTTTEMGEPDSKPE
+119 PDSKPE
-134 QKNLDVVTE
+134 QRNLSAATEIVEPDNKPEQKNLNTTTDIVEADNKPEKRNLDTTTE
-143 PAKPAK
+143 MVEPDSKQEQK
-149 PAKPVKPA
+149 DLNTITEPA
-157 KPAKVYSSGVVDY
+157 KPAKVYSVGVVDY
-170 VVSMQLK
+170 VVSIQLK
-177 APVTVLSLT
+177 SPVSVLNLT
-186 EILKKKVD
+186 EILKRKVD

-200 LLGQKEM
+200 LLGQKEI
-207 GSHWEEITI
+207 GSYWEEITL
-216 KSRSD
+216 KSSSD
-221 IDYTGLRACL
+221 IDYTVLRACL

-254 FADSINAGTD
+254 FAESINADAD
-264 TPDIGE
+264 TPDIEE

-379 SEIFAT
+379 SEVFAT

-407 KHKVSEIEA
+407 KHKVIEIQA
-416 VMKLRGFPTGD
+416 VMKLRDFSAGD
-427 EIALRLFV
+427 DIALRLFV

>member
-15 ILIIGCV
+15 IFIIGCV
-22 VFYNWIQRRRYER
+22 VFYNWMQQRRCER

-43 KYDDVLLETK
+43 KYEDVLLET
-53 EVKEVERFEPI
+53 EEIKEVEKFEPI
-64 RSRVEPTIVKSDS
+64 RSRVEPTIVK
-77 KPEQQTLN
+77 
-85 TTAEVVEPDSKL
+85 
-97 EQQNLNTTA
+97 
-106 EMIEPDSNPEQQT
+106 
-119 LNTTTEMGEPDSKPE
+119 PDSKPE
-134 QKNLDVVTE
+134 QRNLSTATEIVEPDNKPEQKNLNTTTDIVEADNKPEKRNLDTTTE
-143 PAKPAK
+143 MVEPDSKQEQK
-149 PAKPVKPA
+149 DLNTITEPA
-157 KPAKVYSSGVVDY
+157 KPAKVYSVGVVDY
-170 VVSMQLK
+170 VVSIQLK
-177 APVTVLSLT
+177 SPVSVSNLT
-186 EILKKKVD
+186 EILKSKVD

-200 LLGQKEM
+200 LLGQKEI
-207 GSHWEEITI
+207 GSYWEEITL

-221 IDYTGLRACL
+221 IDCTVLRVCL

-254 FADSINAGTD
+254 FAESINADAD
-264 TPDIGE
+264 TPDIEE

-379 SEIFAT
+379 SEVFAT

-407 KHKVSEIEA
+407 KHKVSEIQA
-416 VMKLRGFPTGD
+416 VMKLRDFPAGD
-427 EIALRLFV
+427 DIALRLFV

>member
-8 ISLIIVG
+8 VSLIIVG

-43 KYDDVLLETK
+43 KYDDVLLETE
-53 EVKEVERFEPI
+53 EVKEVEKFEPI

-85 TTAEVVEPDSKL
+85 TTTEMGEPDSK
-97 EQQNLNTTA
+97 
-106 EMIEPDSNPEQQT
+106 PEQQT
-119 LNTTTEMGEPDSKPE
+119 LNTTTEMVEPDSQPE
-134 QKNLDVVTE
+134 QKNLNVATE
-143 PAKPAK
+143 PAKAAKPAK
-149 PAKPVKPA
+149 PE
-157 KPAKVYSSGVVDY
+157 KVYSSGVVDY

-177 APVTVLSLT
+177 APVTVLNLT

-207 GSHWEEITI
+207 GSYWEEITI

-221 IDYTGLRACL
+221 IDYTSLRACL

-332 TFTLQNYEPTPFMP
+332 TFTLQNYESTPFMP